1 MQDLRQDKLARIL
14 VGYCTRIQPEEKV
27 LIEATDAP
35 DDMVI
40 TVVRA
45 VREAGWKPLVAIK
58 RQRIIRELLL
68 AGDVECLQAIAAYE
82 ANRLNQV
89 DAYIAVRGS
98 ENILEWS
105 DIPRD
110 AMRLYDA
117 HWFKPVHLDIR
128 LRKKWVILRWPLP
141 SMAQQAGI
149 STEAFEDL
157 YFEVC
162 TMDYEKM
169 RQAVK
174 PLSDL
179 KTRTDQVQITGPGTD
194 ITFSIKDMRGFPCT
208 GGANIP
214 GGECFTAPVRD
225 SVSGVIRFNTATLY
239 HGQMF
244 NDVCLKIE
252 QGKIIEATSNKTPQL
267 NSILDTDE
275 GAQYIAE
282 FALGFNPFLTRPIL
296 DTLFDEKIAGSFHF
310 TPGQPLTDNG
320 NRSAVHGD
328 MVVMQTPEYGGGT
341 IVFA

>member
-1 MQDLRQDKLARIL
+1 
-14 VGYCTRIQPEEKV
+14 
-27 LIEATDAP
+27 
-35 DDMVI
+35 
-40 TVVRA
+40 
-45 VREAGWKPLVAIK
+45 
-58 RQRIIRELLL
+58 
-68 AGDVECLQAIAAYE
+68 
-82 ANRLNQV
+82 
-89 DAYIAVRGS
+89 
-98 ENILEWS
+98 
-105 DIPRD
+105 
-110 AMRLYDA
+110 
-117 HWFKPVHLDIR
+117 
-128 LRKKWVILRWPLP
+128 
-141 SMAQQAGI
+141 MAQQAGI

-157 YFEVC
+157 DFEVC

-194 ITFSIKDMRGFPCT
+194 ITFSIKDMCGFPCT

-214 GGECFTAPVRD
+214 GGEGFTAPVRD